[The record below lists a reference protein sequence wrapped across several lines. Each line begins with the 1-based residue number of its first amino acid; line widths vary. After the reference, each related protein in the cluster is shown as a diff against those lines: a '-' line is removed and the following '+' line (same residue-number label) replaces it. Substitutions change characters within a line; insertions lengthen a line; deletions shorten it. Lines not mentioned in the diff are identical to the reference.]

1 MISLLNEVHYDY
13 REFRF
18 EGLKFKEDTSVYPWK
33 TDEEAERIFDEI
45 FENKHE
51 MNRQRYVNLMRL
63 QIREDIHVF
72 TSKYIIFNYLSILVT
87 LFSITFSFYGSLLL
101 SLVFFSLGLLM
112 QLTSLFY
119 RKQANDAYQM
129 GYEAVES
136 ASYVMFD

>member
-1 MISLLNEVHYDY
+1 MLSLLNEVHYDY

-72 TSKYIIFNYLSILVT
+72 TSKYIIFNYLSILLT
-87 LFSITFSFYGSLLL
+87 LVCISFALYGA
-101 SLVFFSLGLLM
+101 LVISSVIFGLGLLL

-136 ASYVMFD
+136 TSYVMFD